1 MASFVDAREAF
12 NGCRRYSATH
22 LQPVFLPLRTFVS
35 SIRGTKDEERERE
48 EDREDVIFDYSC
60 RLRWMKIATNK
71 PIRK

>member
-48 EDREDVIFDYSC
+48 RGRQRGCD
-60 RLRWMKIATNK
+60 L
-71 PIRK
+71 